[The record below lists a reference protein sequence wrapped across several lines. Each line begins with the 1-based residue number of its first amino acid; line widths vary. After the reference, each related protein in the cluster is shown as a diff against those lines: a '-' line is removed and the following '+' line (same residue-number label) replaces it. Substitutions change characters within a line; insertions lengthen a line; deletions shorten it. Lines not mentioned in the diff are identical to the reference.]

1 MFLIY
6 ILKIN
11 QNKNQKSIYIKR
23 NETSKI
29 LICILIVTIS

>member
-11 QNKNQKSIYIKR
+11 QNKNQKSIYIR

-29 LICILIVTIS
+29 LICILIVIIS